1 MEISW
6 KNYFLKYFEKF
17 SKILNIYNSLFLLYF
32 LQIFYKKLYIF
43 YIFLHFLQNSKKEKH
58 KIQII
63 LKDKKQKWF
72 YKPKEQVNYAEA
84 SKKFYIS
91 RR

>member
-1 MEISW
+1 MLFTNFLQKII
-6 KNYFLKYFEKF
+6 YFLH
-17 SKILNIYNSLFLLYF
+17 
-32 LQIFYKKLYIF
+32 IFTFFAK
-43 YIFLHFLQNSKKEKH
+43 SKKEKH

-91 RR
+91 RC